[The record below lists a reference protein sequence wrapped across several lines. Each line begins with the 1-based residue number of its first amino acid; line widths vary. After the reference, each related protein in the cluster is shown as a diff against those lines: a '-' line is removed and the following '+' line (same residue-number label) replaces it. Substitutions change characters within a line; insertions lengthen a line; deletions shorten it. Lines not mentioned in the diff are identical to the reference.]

1 MQILEIKNARYMSKV
16 LFNNET
22 QFYLESFLVK
32 ASA

>member
-1 MQILEIKNARYMSKV
+1 MQILEINNSWYMSKV
-16 LFNNET
+16 LLNNEA